1 MEGLLAGKGR
11 RILIC
16 PYDGLSL
23 LQITWTRSSARH
35 AARERHANLL
45 RFAPQPRTGFNLK
58 GNFWNPSQIPSNHF
72 RFVLANF
79 PTEPHE
85 IPICWTTLYI
95 QPRDAF
101 NRFVIPRD
109 SRCVTYFVIRA
120 RFSNETIS
128 RLASYHR
135 KTDPFNLRHDSN

>member
-45 RFAPQPRTGFNLK
+45 RFAPSTEDRFQFERELLESIA
-58 GNFWNPSQIPSNHF
+58 NPVESFS
-72 RFVLANF
+72 
-79 PTEPHE
+79 
-85 IPICWTTLYI
+85 
-95 QPRDAF
+95 
-101 NRFVIPRD
+101 
-109 SRCVTYFVIRA
+109 IRA
-120 RFSNETIS
+120 S
-128 RLASYHR
+128 
-135 KTDPFNLRHDSN
+135 